1 LSWYARRRSGGG
13 SGVAI
18 GWMERECAWR
28 EERRSGDGF
37 QVGRARED
45 ALGFFLPIFGVA
57 GAADFGLDAG
67 QSLQEELAIVGEGVL
82 ARDAAG
88 DLVNEKFA
96 ECNVDGGGRLEL
108 PMDERMSAAT
118 VSPSEMPRIWRLR

>member
-1 LSWYARRRSGGG
+1 
-13 SGVAI
+13 
-18 GWMERECAWR
+18 MERECAGR
-28 EERRSGDGF
+28 EERRRGDGF
-37 QVGRARED
+37 QVGRARAD
-45 ALGFFLPIFGVA
+45 ALRFFLPIFGVA

-108 PMDERMSAAT
+108 PIDERMSAVT